1 MTFEPQPLMNPSLS
15 LNRRHETPKE
25 KKFNKPTPFHGD
37 RKKIETFIQECRMY
51 LHVNRE
57 IYTENEDKIIFMLS
71 YMTDKEALQ
80 WKQTFLR
87 SITNIYGDMTFP
99 TLIAFIGE
107 LENYF

>member
-1 MTFEPQPLMNPSLS
+1 
-15 LNRRHETPKE
+15 
-25 KKFNKPTPFHGD
+25 
-37 RKKIETFIQECRMY
+37 MY

-57 IYTENEDKIIFMLS
+57 IYTEDEDKIIFMLS
-71 YMTDKEALQ
+71 YMTNKEALQ

-99 TLIAFIGE
+99 TLVAFIGE